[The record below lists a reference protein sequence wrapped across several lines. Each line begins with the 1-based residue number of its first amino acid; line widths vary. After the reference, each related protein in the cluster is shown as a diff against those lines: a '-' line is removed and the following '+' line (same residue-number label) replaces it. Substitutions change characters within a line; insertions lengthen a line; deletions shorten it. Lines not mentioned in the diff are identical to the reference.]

1 MQTLG
6 SQFIKYIKISALECS
21 YKNVFEMFQEINV
34 WYIILR
40 QHFFLQNY
48 SFSGALSIMVED
60 QMKVHFKSS
69 FICGT
74 TSARIGIC
82 HKHLPKM

>member
-1 MQTLG
+1 MVHYPQT
-6 SQFIKYIKISALECS
+6 A
-21 YKNVFEMFQEINV
+21 
-34 WYIILR
+34 
-40 QHFFLQNY
+40 FFTKLQ
-48 SFSGALSIMVED
+48 LSVMVED

-82 HKHLPKM
+82 HKQLPKM

>member
-1 MQTLG
+1 MYG
-6 SQFIKYIKISALECS
+6 ALSSDSICFT
-21 YKNVFEMFQEINV
+21 K
-34 WYIILR
+34 
-40 QHFFLQNY
+40 LQL
-48 SFSGALSIMVED
+48 SGALSGMVDD

-82 HKHLPKM
+82 HKHLPNM

>member
-1 MQTLG
+1 MYG
-6 SQFIKYIKISALECS
+6 ALS
-21 YKNVFEMFQEINV
+21 SDSIRFTK
-34 WYIILR
+34 
-40 QHFFLQNY
+40 LQL
-48 SFSGALSIMVED
+48 SGALSVMDED

-82 HKHLPKM
+82 HKHLLKM

>member
-1 MQTLG
+1 MVHYPQT
-6 SQFIKYIKISALECS
+6 A
-21 YKNVFEMFQEINV
+21 
-34 WYIILR
+34 
-40 QHFFLQNY
+40 FFTKLQL
-48 SFSGALSIMVED
+48 SGALSVMVED

-82 HKHLPKM
+82 HKHLVKM